1 MKDFLSV
8 VQNIF
13 VEKSKYICWKVSPE
27 CWVSWVAG
35 AGDSPANSNPILS
48 PGDSPGEATAT
59 AGAFYLS
66 NVSDRQ

>member
-1 MKDFLSV
+1 M
-8 VQNIF
+8 
-13 VEKSKYICWKVSPE
+13 
-27 CWVSWVAG
+27 SWVAG

-66 NVSDRQ
+66 NVSDNSDSDCDNSEMLVTI

>member
-1 MKDFLSV
+1 M
-8 VQNIF
+8 
-13 VEKSKYICWKVSPE
+13 
-27 CWVSWVAG
+27 SWVAG

-66 NVSDRQ
+66 HVSDRQ